1 MYLIGLFNLM
11 QQSVLKKY
19 FIDDLP
25 NSLILNIEF
34 QKAISI
40 LEYHPRTSLDYRA
53 KFAVALKENGFIAL
67 SNYLMQE
74 INYDEFSIRANN
86 EKKNRPAYKNKS
98 SVNQPEGCQGGMTT
112 LLGRLQQL
120 KLEFS
125 KTKKDNIAYVEKMKN
140 RHIQEIDDLK
150 DRHAKEL
157 LKLEQQNQKNLQL
170 AQKEISELEH
180 KIKLE
185 TDKEYAE
192 KYYAEQKRIQE
203 EQEKKD
209 LEQKFLQSFGLS
221 FVDSKHRE
229 VLFLILKKLGGKERL
244 SEEDTIWLNTKG
256 KEYFY
261 KESEIYKTYHKIEAE
276 YYADLFNKAQDS
288 WNAVNACSHF
298 RKAKLAQKA
307 ESLFGSI
314 LNKKFQNKRLKS
326 AFFTTFGGV
335 MRDLLKF
342 QEGIKLAE
350 QAHNLS
356 PNDYRPCTLLGALH
370 FEIYEYE
377 QGQEWFDMA
386 EELGAPEKNAD
397 AEIKAI
403 YHKADK
409 AGKEKLKTHLLGQD
423 PIRYAWL
430 DKYDW

>member
-1 MYLIGLFNLM
+1 MQRSALI
-11 QQSVLKKY
+11 KY

-25 NSLILNIEF
+25 NSITSKIEF
-34 QKAISI
+34 EKAISI
-40 LEYHPRTSLDYRA
+40 LEYHPKTSLDYR
-53 KFAVALKENGFIAL
+53 KSFSISLKNQGFIAL
-67 SNYLMQE
+67 ADYLMQE
-74 INYDEFSIRANN
+74 IDYFEFSTRA
-86 EKKNRPAYKNKS
+86 KKERENRPINIFVLEDQLNSLKSKQTNERQNHLSKIERAKQRHIKQINDLKNKQNLELTKLEQKNKS
-98 SVNQPEGCQGGMTT
+98 N
-112 LLGRLQQL
+112 LQ
-120 KLEFS
+120 S
-125 KTKKDNIAYVEKMKN
+125 
-140 RHIQEIDDLK
+140 IQEEID
-150 DRHAKEL
+150 EL
-157 LKLEQQNQKNLQL
+157 Q
-170 AQKEISELEH
+170 H

-203 EQEKKD
+203 EKEKEE
-209 LEQKFLQSFGLS
+209 LEQKFLNSFSLS
-221 FVDSKHRE
+221 FLDNSHRE
-229 VLFLILKKLGGKERL
+229 ILFLILKKLGNKERL
-244 SEEDTIWLNTKG
+244 SEENLIWLTSKG
-256 KEYFY
+256 KGYFG

-276 YYADLFNKAQDS
+276 YYENLFNQNQDI

-307 ESLFGSI
+307 ESLFGNI

-335 MRDLLKF
+335 MRDLSKF
-342 QEGIKLAE
+342 QEGINLAE

-370 FEIYEYE
+370 FEICEYE
-377 QGQEWFDMA
+377 QGHEWFDMA

-403 YHKADK
+403 YHKADET
-409 AGKEKLKTHLLGQD
+409 GKEKLKTYLLSQD

-430 DKYDW
+430 DKDDW